1 MIAALNVI
9 IKVSLAGVVLPS
21 VAVTVI
27 SIWFPSAKPL
37 SGIPENFPVF
47 ASKLSQVGK
56 LSPFDN
62 FAL

>member
-1 MIAALNVI
+1 MIASLNVI

-27 SIWFPSAKPL
+27 DKVSPL
-37 SGIPENFPVF
+37 LNETGVPENFPVF
-47 ASKLSQVGK
+47 ASKLNQVGK